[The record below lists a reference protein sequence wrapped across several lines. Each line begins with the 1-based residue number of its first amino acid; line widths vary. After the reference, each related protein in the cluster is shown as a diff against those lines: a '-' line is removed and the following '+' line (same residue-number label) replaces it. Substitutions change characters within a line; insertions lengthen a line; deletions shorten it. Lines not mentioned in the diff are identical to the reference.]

1 MSFFVRA
8 MKVGVPDGQRVKGEM
23 SRILFASIPFDVKG
37 LVLLDI
43 LPFKGLASADHHLT
57 KQQDPSV

>member
-8 MKVGVPDGQRVKGEM
+8 MKVGVPDGQSVKGGV
-23 SRILFASIPFDVKG
+23 SRILFAAIPFDVNE

>member
-1 MSFFVRA
+1 
-8 MKVGVPDGQRVKGEM
+8 MKVGVPDGQRVKGGV
-23 SRILFASIPFDVKG
+23 SRILFALIPFDVKG